1 MAAVSGVAFLIKI
14 FDSGTSSFKTVAGQR
29 SGKLT
34 RTIKDVDS
42 TSKDSA
48 GWEENIPT
56 FRGWQVDFGNLLL
69 ETDTAF
75 GDLETAYQNNA
86 QIQVQLLTAGGH
98 TYTGLA
104 TLTSL
109 AMDVP
114 HDNVAVISGS
124 LKGTA
129 ALTKV

>member
-1 MAAVSGVAFLIKI
+1 MAVTGVAFLIKI

-34 RTIKDVDS
+34 RAVKDADS

-48 GWEENIPT
+48 GWDENLPT
-56 FRGWQVDFGNLLL
+56 FRSWQIDFGSLLL

-86 QIQVQLLTAGGH
+86 QIQVQVLTPAGH

-109 AMDVP
+109 AIDGP
-114 HDNVAVISGS
+114 HDNVAAISGT

>member
-1 MAAVSGVAFLIKI
+1 MPATTGVAFLIKI
-14 FDSGTSSFKTVAGQR
+14 FDSGSSTFKTVAGQR

-56 FRGWQVDFGNLLL
+56 FRGWQIDFTNLLL

-86 QIQVQLLTAGGH
+86 QIQVQMLTAAGH

-104 TLTSL
+104 TLSSL
-109 AMDVP
+109 SMEAP
-114 HDNVAVISGS
+114 HDNVAAISGT